1 MRVLRAEARIE
12 GVHKHGT
19 FCGMTGRRSSIFS
32 LSYSRECRV
41 ILAKDEWVRGSAGD
55 RSTLTKITMEEVMR
69 ESYFEGKIYEGRLGL
84 IIHRSISGVRKGF
97 N

>member
-1 MRVLRAEARIE
+1 
-12 GVHKHGT
+12 
-19 FCGMTGRRSSIFS
+19 MTGRRSSIFS

-41 ILAKDEWVRGSAGD
+41 ILAKDEWVRGSGGD
-55 RSTLTKITMEEVMR
+55 RSTLTKITMLVEEVMR

-84 IIHRSISGVRKGF
+84 IIHRRISGVRKGF